1 MPEHSDGIAEELE
14 RQLQIT
20 LSTAA
25 VIARRGLAQRQRT
38 LEQAQ
43 RDSEQ
48 AASAAREQI
57 KTERRLAAAQLQP
70 VFDEAWWETAT
81 PTEIAG
87 MWEQAN
93 RWREPNGR
101 ELPPSTFDNAAD
113 RIDRELAERAGLDA
127 TQLQSLAAVQ
137 ELETEHRAA
146 AEQPA
151 RAAGSHRGST
161 APSAAS
167 SCRPGSPPP
176 ACPTAR
182 STHAPSPTSRRPT
195 TRAGPSLRPRNPLPG
210 HGRSRPAPPG
220 ATVASSV
227 WRARHGSRRR
237 PRLRGPAAEASANA
251 PGVTGTRDIG
261 RTMALQGR

>member
-151 RAAGSHRGST
+151 RAAGSTPRFDSAERREQLQARLAAAGLPDSAIDARTLADIAQAHDPGRAVT
-161 APSAAS
+161 QAAEPSAG
-167 SCRPGSPPP
+167 P
-176 ACPTAR
+176 R
-182 STHAPSPTSRRPT
+182 SQPSRSSRRD
-195 TRAGPSLRPRNPLPG
+195 RRQQR
-210 HGRSRPAPPG
+210 
-220 ATVASSV
+220 VA
-227 WRARHGSRRR
+227 R
-237 PRLRGPAAEASANA
+237 
-251 PGVTGTRDIG
+251 
-261 RTMALQGR
+261 

>member
-25 VIARRGLAQRQRT
+25 VIARRGLARRHRT

-57 KTERRLAAAQLQP
+57 KAERRLAAAQLQP

-93 RWREPNGR
+93 SWREPDGR
-101 ELPPSTFDNAAD
+101 EHPPSTFDNAAD
-113 RIDRELAERAGLDA
+113 RIDCELRERAGLDA
-127 TQLQSLAAVQ
+127 TQLQALAGVQ
-137 ELETEHRAA
+137 ELE
-146 AEQPA
+146 
-151 RAAGSHRGST
+151 S
-161 APSAAS
+161 
-167 SCRPGSPPP
+167 
-176 ACPTAR
+176 
-182 STHAPSPTSRRPT
+182 
-195 TRAGPSLRPRNPLPG
+195 
-210 HGRSRPAPPG
+210 
-220 ATVASSV
+220 
-227 WRARHGSRRR
+227 
-237 PRLRGPAAEASANA
+237 
-251 PGVTGTRDIG
+251 
-261 RTMALQGR
+261 

>member
-57 KTERRLAAAQLQP
+57 ETERRLAAAQLQP

-93 RWREPNGR
+93 RWREPNSR

-113 RIDRELAERAGLDA
+113 RIDRELGERAGLDA
-127 TQLQSLAAVQ
+127 TQLQTLAAVQ
-137 ELETEHRAA
+137 ELETGHQAA
-146 AEQPA
+146 AEQPG
-151 RAAGSHRGST
+151 RAAGATLEFDSAERRDQLRARLAAVGVPET
-161 APSAAS
+161 AIDARTLADIAQGHEPAPGRHPD
-167 SCRPGSPPP
+167 CGPFRPIKALAGRQRP
-176 ACPTAR
+176 ARPAPTAR
-182 STHAPSPTSRRPT
+182 
-195 TRAGPSLRPRNPLPG
+195 RALDM
-210 HGRSRPAPPG
+210 
-220 ATVASSV
+220 T
-227 WRARHGSRRR
+227 
-237 PRLRGPAAEASANA
+237 
-251 PGVTGTRDIG
+251 
-261 RTMALQGR
+261 